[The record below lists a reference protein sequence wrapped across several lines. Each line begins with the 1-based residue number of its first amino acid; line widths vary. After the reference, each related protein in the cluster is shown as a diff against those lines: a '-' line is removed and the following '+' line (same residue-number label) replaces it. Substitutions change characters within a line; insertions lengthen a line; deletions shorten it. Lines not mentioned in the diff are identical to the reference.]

1 MDRCRFDE
9 LGVRGRGGN
18 RLDNLCD
25 DYGVN
30 RARRTHHGTLLDCE
44 LLIEVMRAMT
54 FIRVTLMG
62 YPETTKL
69 HVHVVGEMTIYKEEH
84 YAF

>member
-1 MDRCRFDE
+1 MDRCRFDG
-9 LGVRGRGGN
+9 LCVRGRGGN

-30 RARRTHHGTLLDCE
+30 RARRTHHGALLDCE
-44 LLIEVMRAMT
+44 LLIEVMRAMA
-54 FIRVTLMG
+54 FIGGILMG
-62 YPETTKL
+62 YREDTKL
-69 HVHVVGEMTIYKEEH
+69 HVHVVGEMTIYKEER